1 MTLLAVMV
9 GAAIGAP
16 LRFLVERWLTRPSGP
31 PWGLFAVNVAGSA
44 VAGVVAARAT
54 GDLRV
59 LLLVGLCGTLTTFSG
74 YSWASVR
81 LWSQE
86 RPAFWVTVLGMPVAC
101 VGVCAAAWSLAM
113 PG

>member
-9 GAAIGAP
+9 GAAVGAP
-16 LRFLVERWLTRPSGP
+16 LRYLVERWLARPTGP

-44 VAGVVAARAT
+44 LAGVVAARIT

-74 YSWASVR
+74 YSWSGVR
-81 LWSQE
+81 LWPQE
-86 RPAFWVTVLGMPVAC
+86 RGAFWVTVLGMPLAC
-101 VGVCAAAWSLAM
+101 VGACAAAWSLATL
-113 PG
+113 G